1 MPRILVT
8 GAGGQIGSDL
18 VRLLRD
24 QHSRDAVLATDLR
37 PLLHTGGPS
46 DVLDVRNAD
55 RLRLLSDRHGIDTV
69 YHLASLLSATGEQQP
84 HLAWDVNM
92 NGLRH
97 VLEVA
102 RERSQRVFWPSSIA
116 AFGPTT
122 PRDDTPQTTV
132 LEPTTM
138 YGLTKVSGEL
148 LCQYYALKFSV
159 DVRSVRYP
167 GLISSG
173 APPGGGTTDYAV
185 DMFRAAVR
193 GDRYTC
199 FVSPETVLPMMYM
212 PDALRGTVAL
222 MAAPADAITV
232 RTSYNFTALS
242 FSASELADAI
252 RDRVPDFEL
261 TYQPDFRQGIADTWP
276 RSVDDS
282 QARRDWGWSPEYDLP
297 GMVGDMLARLSP
309 RLHAARTSR

>member
-1 MPRILVT
+1 MSSPRILVT

-18 VRLLRD
+18 VRLLRAR
-24 QHSRDAVLATDLR
+24 HGRDAVLATDLR
-37 PLLHTGGPS
+37 PLLHTGGPA
-46 DVLDVRNAD
+46 DVLDVRDAD
-55 RLRLLSDRHGIDTV
+55 RLRRLCDRHGIDTV

-84 HLAWDVNM
+84 HLAWDINM

-102 RERSQRVFWPSSIA
+102 RAQAQRVFWPSSIA

-122 PRDDTPQTTV
+122 PRDATPQTTV

-148 LCQYYALKFSV
+148 LCQYYALKFGV

-199 FVSPETVLPMMYM
+199 FVGPDTVLPMMYM
-212 PDALRGTVAL
+212 PDALRGTLAL
-222 MAAPADAITV
+222 MAAPTEAITV

-242 FSASELADAI
+242 FSAADLATAI
-252 RDRVPDFEL
+252 RHRVPDFEL
-261 TYQPDFRQGIADTWP
+261 AYQPDFRQYIADTWP

-282 QARRDWGWSPEYDLP
+282 QARADWGWTPEYDLD

-309 RLHAARTSR
+309 RLHARKR

>member
-24 QHSRDAVLATDLR
+24 QHGRDAVLATDLR

-242 FSASELADAI
+242 F
-252 RDRVPDFEL
+252 
-261 TYQPDFRQGIADTWP
+261 
-276 RSVDDS
+276 
-282 QARRDWGWSPEYDLP
+282 
-297 GMVGDMLARLSP
+297 
-309 RLHAARTSR
+309 